1 MYTTIISKKKE
12 KRKESM
18 NLNEKK
24 KYTGGF
30 GGRKGKGEMQLCRK
44 FKIIHFIS
52 HFQRDKI
59 NNTFTIFITFVIY

>member
-1 MYTTIISKKKE
+1 
-12 KRKESM
+12 M